1 MGAHAHYP
9 EHNAPASGPHLT
21 TLVRFALWVAILAAA
36 VWMVGTV
43 IGGELGAAVTGWFQ
57 DLTVR

>member
-9 EHNAPASGPHLT
+9 EHSAPASGPHPT
-21 TLVRFALWVAILAAA
+21 ALVKFALLVAILAAA
-36 VWMVGTV
+36 VWMMGTV
-43 IGGELGAAVTGWFQ
+43 LGGELGTAVTGWFQ